1 MPPRESGSLEVTLPR
16 EFIVHDG
23 FPMAF
28 RGALLRGTLAE
39 RGTSLALVP
48 LPCGAGGQVESGEA
62 ATEEVA
68 EPSPPSDPPMGGW
81 TCLTLSVGCRAS
93 FWHSALAFKSLS
105 SSGSYDPE

>member
-28 RGALLRGTLAE
+28 RGALLW
-39 RGTSLALVP
+39 GTSLALVP

-62 ATEEVA
+62 ATKEVA
-68 EPSPPSDPPMGGW
+68 EHSPPSDPPRGGW

-93 FWHSALAFKSLS
+93 CWHSALAFKSLS
-105 SSGSYDPE
+105 SSGSHDLE